1 VNTSRTSPSI
11 RLASVPKP
19 VLSMPGR
26 MSCFSG
32 IYNAKCDLI
41 LIVLVVV
48 LVLERPLRTAED
60 EDKFEDEYD

>member
-1 VNTSRTSPSI
+1 
-11 RLASVPKP
+11 
-19 VLSMPGR
+19 MPGR